1 MDSKVTVI
9 ADETGAVINL
19 SANNS
24 EFGFVKVQQVR
35 TMIDDNGFLKRKPV
49 NALIQGKIEELREAG
64 FYAGQQLDG
73 KIVIEEALQPFNK
86 KAPEKDLKVAGDTN
100 IVCTLGG
107 LPIYRRTK
115 FTFTSNVEDHLI
127 KHDNID
133 ELRSAYSNKTV
144 KTAIKPNGDFS
155 I

>member
-1 MDSKVTVI
+1 MNSKVTVI

-19 SANNS
+19 SSNNP

-35 TMIDDNGFLKRKPV
+35 SMIDDNGFLKRKPV
-49 NALIQGKIEELREAG
+49 NALIQGKIEELKDAG
-64 FYAGQQLDG
+64 FYAGQQMEG

-86 KAPEKDLKVAGDTN
+86 KSPEKDLKIAGDTN

-115 FTFTSNVEDHLI
+115 FSFAANAEDHLI
-127 KHDNID
+127 KHDNVD
-133 ELRSAYSNKTV
+133 ELRSAYSNKATN
-144 KTAIKPNGDFS
+144 TAIKPNGDFS